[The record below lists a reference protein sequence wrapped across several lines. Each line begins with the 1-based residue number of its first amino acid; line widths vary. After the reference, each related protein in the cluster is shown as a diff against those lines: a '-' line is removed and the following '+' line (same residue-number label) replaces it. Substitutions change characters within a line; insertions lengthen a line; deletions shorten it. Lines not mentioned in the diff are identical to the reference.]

1 MWRPRGI
8 ELLTFCAKA
17 LGLHLGLAPL
27 SAPPVLSRLR
37 NPDQAPRSHV
47 TPRRM
52 ADSTCEGSRF
62 FPWLSGRQHSF
73 ASSSALKAPVQFW
86 GELAKKRR
94 DVQLHAHPWESF
106 AGSKTICIPLN
117 VSSP

>member
-1 MWRPRGI
+1 MILEAASKG
-8 ELLTFCAKA
+8 ET
-17 LGLHLGLAPL
+17 
-27 SAPPVLSRLR
+27 SVE
-37 NPDQAPRSHV
+37 DQAPRSHV

-62 FPWLSGRQHSF
+62 LPWLSGRQHSF